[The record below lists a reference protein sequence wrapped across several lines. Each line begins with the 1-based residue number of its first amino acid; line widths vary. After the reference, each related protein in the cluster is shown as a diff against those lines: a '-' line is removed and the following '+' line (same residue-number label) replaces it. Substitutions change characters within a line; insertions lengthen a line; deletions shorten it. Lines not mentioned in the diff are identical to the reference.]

1 MIDWQLFKRA
11 ESQAQQIGS
20 YKGEDQ
26 SHDMNAR
33 PVFAQGQAE
42 TPTTDKPTGD
52 QGCGSELVAMRG
64 QSSAV
69 KQAGK
74 LPPGTPA
81 PGEGPYDPGEEEA
94 ARWEAGKPSPE
105 WQGHYEENKRQV
117 ADAMAWPNLVKI
129 QEEKNP
135 GWLSRLF
142 GAEPQEALYAHEGTP
157 VYLDA
162 MQQKSARFRVAKP
175 PQGHLAALKKALMNK
190 HNWRL
195 SANFGLFGPIGG
207 GIMNYR
213 QLKRKRKPKK
223 QVPEDMKAELAA
235 KTASDENEPGMKNP
249 TITPKTQ
256 SKVTQF
262 LKRNPKA
269 DDASFHEFAED
280 AGLNSHAAEAAAY
293 RTASECLKSAR
304 ALAKMAIWPFS
315 QEPEDTWTPKL
326 FDRQGPKPPQKL
338 MSWPE
343 LRAMEQRYFDT
354 LGVGPELSPEDTARL
369 KLHYGWGEND
379 NNPEALDLM
388 EAMFDAEQADDYD
401 PENDVEFRDALYD
414 KAFKSASASE
424 CLNAPIAK
432 SAADFMEQL
441 QKEDD
446 AIREVQSTR
455 ELMRQNRRR
464 MRRGRRRRRRRK
476 SALAMFKLAEGD
488 SATKVERPGGM
499 SMGSALKAPTVTQ
512 SVPAT
517 PSQKVLNA
525 KKVTAPALP
534 IDTHLRP
541 TGGMGYTGSMRFN
554 TLTNQNY

>member
-129 QEEKNP
+129 REEKNP

-157 VYLDA
+157 TYLDA
-162 MQQKSARFRVAKP
+162 MQQKSLNAEYPGMLARLFGAKGPEGFIDPAGSPDWPEQLAAKGITDLRDFDTGDYFGKTTRGDPVVWSHESNQLEPVSKKWWDEVAESIDPVELQKSARFRVAKP
-175 PQGHLAALKKALMNK
+175 PQGYLAALKKALMNK

-256 SKVTQF
+256 SKVTRF

-269 DDASFHEFAED
+269 DDASFHEFAEN

-293 RTASECLKSAR
+293 RT
-304 ALAKMAIWPFS
+304 
-315 QEPEDTWTPKL
+315 
-326 FDRQGPKPPQKL
+326 
-338 MSWPE
+338 
-343 LRAMEQRYFDT
+343 
-354 LGVGPELSPEDTARL
+354 
-369 KLHYGWGEND
+369 
-379 NNPEALDLM
+379 
-388 EAMFDAEQADDYD
+388 
-401 PENDVEFRDALYD
+401 
-414 KAFKSASASE
+414 ASE